1 MGGLTMRKIA
11 LLLTAALA
19 ALTACQKEAVPQTET
34 QNVAPAVLHAS
45 FEEPATTRAG
55 FNYEA
60 SVKAY
65 DHFWEVGDRLLWV
78 DKYSCPPGDQVSWI
92 NRYDCTDAN
101 GTFTRDSHF
110 FLSDDYRGTRSY
122 NGDTEHN
129 YAVYPYSV
137 SYAAALEDFLSDP
150 SNTQGAWYDDWGWES
165 LLLFNLNSLY
175 INLPATET
183 FAPSANT
190 LGYGNVALAKVD
202 DDFTDVTFRSCMG
215 WLKLQLTGASPVKKV
230 SVRGHVI
237 DEDHPLVLSGPG
249 YIEQINSDA
258 PYVRLDTDDA
268 WDFEDWQFIKTV
280 EIESPYLA
288 LDPTTPTPF
297 YLALPPT
304 NFANGLTVTVTF
316 ASGVE
321 KTISTN
327 RAIEIKRNV
336 VTPMKSRDVVLDATL
351 DEGMAFNAAIKT
363 LAAGTAKTYGSADN
377 LIKDIV
383 IETLSATKTGTVV
396 SAADSEEAVY
406 AGFDSGTGVLTL
418 STPAGS
424 IHANTNSSYLFSGL
438 KGLTTPDVSW
448 LLTDKVTKM
457 DHMFYFCEGL
467 RTLTLGEGFVTS
479 LVTDFSSM
487 FYSCHNLTALDLSG
501 FDTSRA
507 TRMDCMFYWCAQ
519 LSELS
524 FSSFDLSQV
533 TNMSEMFSR
542 CYWLT
547 TIDLSGKSA
556 PLVTNMSQ
564 MFSQCNRITTI
575 KLPATTNALKDVS
588 YMFDGCE
595 ALTSLDATAFEAKP
609 TTIQAMFRNCKALA
623 KITFLPGF
631 DTSTCG
637 NYRELFKGDTALWTV
652 RFPGLI
658 IGSGCF
664 NLNDPYNFYYWFYE
678 ALASVSSKSTYCLIY
693 VQPRDATGSGSWKNA
708 FDGYYNYTGKPTITE
723 VSSMQQG
730 YHVGTVYFIANI
742 TL

>member
-1 MGGLTMRKIA
+1 MRKIA
-11 LLLTAALA
+11 LFLIAASLAALA
-19 ALTACQKEAVPQTET
+19 SCQKDPVPSAAE
-34 QNVAPAVLHAS
+34 NAAPAVLHAT
-45 FEEPATTRAG
+45 FESPATTRAG
-55 FNYEA
+55 FD
-60 SVKAY
+60 Y
-65 DHFWEVGDRLLWV
+65 DAAGKTYYHFWEVGDRLLWV
-78 DKYSCPPGDQVSWI
+78 DRYAYTPGDQVSWL
-92 NRYDCTDAN
+92 NRYDCTGAD
-101 GTFTRDSHF
+101 GTFARDSHF
-110 FLSDDYRGTRSY
+110 FLTDDYRGTQSY
-122 NGDTEHN
+122 NGDTEHS

-137 SYAAALEDFLSDP
+137 SCVAALETFLGNP
-150 SNTQGAWYDDWGWES
+150 SNTQGAWYEDWGYES
-165 LLLFNLNSLY
+165 LVLSSLNSLY

-202 DDFTDVTFRSCMG
+202 DDFTDVDFRTCMG
-215 WLKLQLTGASPVKKV
+215 WLKLQLTGASAVKKV

-237 DEDHPLVLSGPG
+237 DEDHPLVLSGRG

-268 WDFEDWQFIKTV
+268 WDFEDWQFTKTV
-280 EIESPYLA
+280 EIASPYLT
-288 LDPTTPTPF
+288 LDPETPTPV

-304 NFANGLTVTVTF
+304 NFANGMTVTVTF
-316 ASGVE
+316 ANDVV

-327 RAIEIKRNV
+327 AAVVIKRNV
-336 VTPMKSRDVVLDATL
+336 VTPMKNRDVILDATL

-363 LAAGTAKTYGSADN
+363 LAAGTAKTYGSSDN
-377 LIKDIV
+377 LIKGIV
-383 IETLSATKTGTVV
+383 METLSATTTGTVV
-396 SAADSEEAVY
+396 SSADSEEKVY
-406 AGFDSGTGVLTL
+406 ANFNSGTGVLTL

-424 IHANTNSSYLFSGL
+424 IHANANSSYLFASLNGLTALDLSGL
-438 KGLTTPDVSW
+438 M
-448 LLTDKVTKM
+448 TDKVTKM
-457 DHMFYFCEGL
+457 DHMFYYCEGL
-467 RTLTLGEGFVTS
+467 KTLTFGEGFVTS

-487 FYSCHNLTALDLSG
+487 FYSCHNLTALDVSG

-507 TRMDCMFYWCAQ
+507 TRMERMFYWCAQ
-519 LSELS
+519 LQELS
-524 FSSFDLSQV
+524 VSGFDLSRV
-533 TNMSEMFSR
+533 TDMSEMFSR
-542 CYWLT
+542 CYFLT

-556 PLVTNMSQ
+556 PLVTNMSS
-564 MFSQCNRITTI
+564 MFSQSLRVTTI
-575 KLPATTNALKDVS
+575 KLPATTDVLKDVS

-595 ALTSLDATAFEAKP
+595 ALTTLDATAFEAKP
-609 TTIQAMFRNCKALA
+609 TTIQAMFRNCKVLA
-623 KITFLPGF
+623 QLTFVPGF

-693 VQPRDATGSGSWKNA
+693 VQPRSATGSGSWKNA

-730 YHVGTVYFIANI
+730 YHVGTVYFIANMTI
-742 TL
+742 